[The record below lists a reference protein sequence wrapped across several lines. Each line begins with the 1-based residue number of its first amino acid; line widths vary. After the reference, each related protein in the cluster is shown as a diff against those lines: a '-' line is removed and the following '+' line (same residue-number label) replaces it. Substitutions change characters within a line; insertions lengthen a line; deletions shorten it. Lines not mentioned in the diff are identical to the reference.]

1 MTSASNHDHDS
12 HDHAHDHHDHESD
25 GHGSH
30 DHGSHGHGHP
40 HGGRGHHHHHHGSAG
55 ANDPRWLIGIGLNL
69 TFVVI
74 EAVAGFFGS
83 STALLADAGHN
94 LSDVLGLAMA
104 GVAVWLARRPAKG
117 RRTYGWGK
125 ATVLAALANAVALVF
140 ASGLIAAQ
148 AIHRFGQPAS
158 PQSGVIMGVAAAGLV
173 INLLT
178 AMLFLRDRNSD
189 ANVRAAFVHMMGDAV
204 VSVGV
209 IAAGAMIYVTGLAW
223 IDPLASL
230 VVVVVVLFGTWD
242 LLKEALSL
250 AMDAVPRGI
259 DPDAVRDCLARRP
272 GVTEVHDL
280 HVWPLSTTEVALT
293 AHLVRPGGADD
304 AFLQAVC
311 DTLNREF
318 GIAHATLQVE
328 TDGMIDCRQ
337 LHAHA

>member
-1 MTSASNHDHDS
+1 M
-12 HDHAHDHHDHESD
+12 HDHAGHDHA
-25 GHGSH
+25 
-30 DHGSHGHGHP
+30 DHGHHGHGHS
-40 HGGRGHHHHHHGSAG
+40 HAHGHHHHGPPNAD
-55 ANDPRWLIGIGLNL
+55 DPRWIIGIALNL
-69 TFVVI
+69 AFVVI
-74 EAVAGFFGS
+74 EAVAGFFAQ

-104 GVAVWLARRPAKG
+104 GIAVWLARRPAKG

-140 ASGLIAAQ
+140 ASGLIAAE
-148 AIHRFGQPAS
+148 AIRRFGEPAQPH
-158 PQSGVIMGVAAAGLV
+158 SGVIMGVAAAGLV
-173 INLLT
+173 ANLAT
-178 AMLFLRDRNSD
+178 ALLFLRGRHED
-189 ANVRAAFVHMMGDAV
+189 ANVRGAFLHMMGDAA

-209 IAAGAMIYVTGLAW
+209 IIAGALIWLTGKAW

-230 VVVVVVLFGTWD
+230 LVVAVVLFSTWD
-242 LLKEALSL
+242 LLKEAFHL

-259 DPDAVRDCLARRP
+259 DPDAVRDCLAARP

-304 AFLQAVC
+304 DFLRNVC

-318 GIAHATLQVE
+318 GIAHATLQIE
-328 TDGMIDCRQ
+328 TDGMIACQ
-337 LHAHA
+337 SLHAR

>member
-1 MTSASNHDHDS
+1 MHDHSD
-12 HDHAHDHHDHESD
+12 HDHPEDRDDHSHAH
-25 GHGSH
+25 GH
-30 DHGSHGHGHP
+30 SHGHG
-40 HGGRGHHHHHHGSAG
+40 GHHHHHGPADTS
-55 ANDPRWLIGIGLNL
+55 DPRWLIGIGLNL

-74 EAVAGFFGS
+74 EAVAGFIAH

-104 GVAVWLARRPAKG
+104 GIAVWLAKRPAKG

-140 ASGLIAAQ
+140 ASGLIAEE
-148 AIHRFGQPAS
+148 AIRRFGAPTS
-158 PQSGVIMGVAAAGLV
+158 PQSLVIMGVAAAGLA
-173 INLLT
+173 INLGT
-178 AMLFLRDRNSD
+178 ALLFMRGRDAD
-189 ANVRAAFVHMMGDAV
+189 MNVRAAFMHMMGDAV
-204 VSVGV
+204 VSLGV
-209 IAAGAMIYVTGLAW
+209 IVAGAAIFFTHLAW

-230 VVVVVVLFGTWD
+230 IVVAVVLFGTWD

-250 AMDAVPRGI
+250 AMDAAPRGI
-259 DPDAVRDCLARRP
+259 DPEAVLACLAQRP

-304 AFLQAVC
+304 AFLRSVC

-328 TDGMIDCRQ
+328 TDGMIDCRH
-337 LHAHA
+337 LHAPAA

>member
-1 MTSASNHDHDS
+1 M
-12 HDHAHDHHDHESD
+12 
-25 GHGSH
+25 
-30 DHGSHGHGHP
+30 
-40 HGGRGHHHHHHGSAG
+40 
-55 ANDPRWLIGIGLNL
+55 I
-69 TFVVI
+69 I
-74 EAVAGFFGS
+74 EAVAGFFGN

-104 GVAVWLARRPAKG
+104 GIAVWLAKRPAKG

-140 ASGLIAAQ
+140 ASGLIAAE
-148 AIHRFGQPAS
+148 AIRRFGESSS
-158 PQSGVIMGVAAAGLV
+158 PQSIMIMGVAAAGLA

-178 AMLFLRDRNSD
+178 ALLFLRDRNSD
-189 ANVRAAFVHMMGDAV
+189 ANVRAAFVHMMGDAI

-209 IAAGAMIYVTGLAW
+209 IVAGVLIFFTGRAW

-230 VVVVVVLFGTWD
+230 VVVAVVLFSTWD

-250 AMDAVPRGI
+250 AMDAAPRGI
-259 DPDAVRDCLARRP
+259 DPDAVRDCLAKRP

-304 AFLQAVC
+304 AFLRAVC
-311 DTLNREF
+311 ATLNREF

-328 TDGMIDCRQ
+328 TDGIIDCRE